1 MAHKACRQSAFK
13 MKRFVPRNRWKFP
26 RSSAATKLTE
36 QTNRAR
42 WQRTRKI
49 FQMEGSQN
57 ATLRLLG
64 LFGQTFAI
72 VIPSDENTMQTMGR
86 NTERVNEVAKVSRDV

>member
-1 MAHKACRQSAFK
+1 
-13 MKRFVPRNRWKFP
+13 
-26 RSSAATKLTE
+26 
-36 QTNRAR
+36 
-42 WQRTRKI
+42 
-49 FQMEGSQN
+49 MEGSQN